1 MVKNQTLKS
10 NFKNQF
16 GNNLIC
22 RICKVEGSIED
33 EDHILICPELTDG
46 QSEVQFTDVFG
57 DVNSQYNAVQVYK
70 KIIRR
75 RSVYLEILDST
86 DH

>member
-1 MVKNQTLKS
+1 MTNCKS

-16 GNNLIC
+16 GNDLTC
-22 RICKVEGSIED
+22 RICKIHGSIEN

-57 DVNSQYNAVQVYK
+57 DVNSQFNAVQVYK

-75 RSVYLEILDST
+75 RSVHLEILDST
-86 DH
+86 Q